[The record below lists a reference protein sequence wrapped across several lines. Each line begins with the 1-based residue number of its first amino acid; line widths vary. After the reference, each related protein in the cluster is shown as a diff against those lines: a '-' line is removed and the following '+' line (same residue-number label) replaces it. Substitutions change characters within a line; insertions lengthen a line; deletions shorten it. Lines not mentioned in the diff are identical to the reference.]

1 MLNDVKSKIND
12 KVDAFRQYREE
23 QVRQKQELAETR
35 ARAEREKIRHEKEIL
50 LALSDKELMVEA
62 IMLLRGYNER
72 ITDIEAEQADLDS
85 RMDSA
90 EADVRALE
98 FKNSDQ

>member
-23 QVRQKQELAETR
+23 QVRQKRELAETR

-85 RMDSA
+85 RMDST

>member
-1 MLNDVKSKIND
+1 
-12 KVDAFRQYREE
+12 
-23 QVRQKQELAETR
+23 
-35 ARAEREKIRHEKEIL
+35 
-50 LALSDKELMVEA
+50 
-62 IMLLRGYNER
+62 MLLRGYNER

>member
-1 MLNDVKSKIND
+1 MSEYCKKFSKNYHYPIQKKFASAAEVK
-12 KVDAFRQYREE
+12 Q
-23 QVRQKQELAETR
+23 